1 MTSKVISC
9 EDIEYA
15 REKVTK
21 ELSGKLLKCY
31 FVDDFKVDD
40 AQSVIKEAYIAE
52 SEIKYILISAL
63 SFNIYAQNSLLK
75 LLEEPPR
82 NIAFILIV
90 RTKSVLLPTIRSRL
104 PLEVIKRDKRTVD
117 LGIDLK
123 YMDYNDIF
131 NFLKSHRF
139 EKKDDL
145 KVLVSSIISKSM
157 IELKIDFLQSELD
170 MFDKLLVLSDLN
182 SRSQNIL
189 AYLLLL
195 VYRKR
200 NGKKIRQ
207 SI

>member
-1 MTSKVISC
+1 MNSKIVSC

-15 REKVTK
+15 RESVYNAIN
-21 ELSGKLLKCY
+21 SKLKKK
-31 FVDDFKVDD
+31 FFTDDFKVDD

-52 SEIKYILISAL
+52 SETKYIFISAL

-82 NIAFILIV
+82 NIVFIIIV
-90 RTKSVLLPTIRSRL
+90 RSKSALLPTIRSRL
-104 PLEVIKRDKRTVD
+104 PLEIIKREKESVD

-131 NFLKSHRF
+131 NFLKEHKF

-145 KVLVSSIISKSM
+145 KLLVSSIISKAM
-157 IELKIDFLQSELD
+157 LELEIDFLQSELD
-170 MFDKLLVLSDLN
+170 MFDKLLILSDLN

-195 VYRKR
+195 IYRKK

-207 SI
+207 QK

>member
-1 MTSKVISC
+1 MNSKIVSC

-15 REKVTK
+15 RENVFN
-21 ELSGKLLKCY
+21 EIDSHLKKSF

-52 SEIKYILISAL
+52 SETKYILISAL

-82 NIAFILIV
+82 NIVFILIV
-90 RTKSVLLPTIRSRL
+90 RSKSALLPTIRSRL
-104 PLEVIKRDKRTVD
+104 PLEVIKYEKPNID

-131 NFLKSHRF
+131 NFLKEHKF

-145 KVLVSSIISKSM
+145 KVLVSSIMKNAM
-157 IELKIDFLQSELD
+157 VELKIDFLQSELE
-170 MFDKLLVLSDLN
+170 MFDRLLVLSDLN

-195 VYRKR
+195 IYRKK

-207 SI
+207 QN

>member
-1 MTSKVISC
+1 MNSKIVSC

-15 REKVTK
+15 RESVYNAIN
-21 ELSGKLLKCY
+21 SKLKKK
-31 FVDDFKVDD
+31 FFTDDFKVDD

-52 SEIKYILISAL
+52 SETKYILISAL

-82 NIAFILIV
+82 NIVFILIV
-90 RTKSVLLPTIRSRL
+90 RSKSALLPTIRSRL
-104 PLEVIKRDKRTVD
+104 PLEVIKSEKPDID

-131 NFLKSHRF
+131 NFLKEHKY

-145 KVLVSSIISKSM
+145 KVLVSTIIKKAM
-157 IELKIDFLQSELD
+157 LELRIDFLQSELE
-170 MFDKLLVLSDLN
+170 MFDKLLILSELN

-195 VYRKR
+195 IYRKR

-207 SI
+207 QK